1 MARRE
6 YPNEEGPLEI
16 LRPDKRDFPN
26 EEGPLEPLGSLAD
39 EEPGAADREF
49 PDEEGPRSEAPGTAS
64 LEAAASES
72 GQPEKDGYRIK
83 LDIFEG
89 PLDLLLFLI
98 KKKKI
103 EIQNIP
109 LALITREY
117 LDYLHEREHINLD
130 REAEFLLMAALLI
143 YIKSQILLP
152 REQPIEPD
160 IDPRKE
166 RPDRTGDYERV
177 RVVSAV
183 LRDKEEEQSTIWR
196 RTALNAPLPEQ
207 DLDLVEVSLFD
218 LAESFFAM
226 MKRKQAAPQKILK
239 TKEISV
245 DDKTKE
251 IILALQTKGYLDFL
265 EYLDAQETLEEA
277 LVAFFCLLELI
288 KARRVMAVQEQL
300 FNTIKVWLR
309 KEPAGEDA

>member
-1 MARRE
+1 MPRRE
-6 YPNEEGPLEI
+6 FPNENGPLEASFS
-16 LRPDKRDFPN
+16 LESPAAFDREFPN
-26 EEGPLEPLGSLAD
+26 EEGPLERGDVS
-39 EEPGAADREF
+39 GAE
-49 PDEEGPRSEAPGTAS
+49 
-64 LEAAASES
+64 
-72 GQPEKDGYRIK
+72 DGYQIK

-103 EIQNIP
+103 EIEDIP

-117 LDYLHEREHINLD
+117 LNYLHGRERINLD

-152 REQPIEPD
+152 REQPVEPD

-166 RPDRTGDYERV
+166 RPDRTEDYERV
-177 RVVSAV
+177 KVVSAV

-196 RTALNAPLPEQ
+196 RTALNVPLPEE
-207 DLDLVEVSLFD
+207 DLDLIEVSLFD

-226 MKRKQAAPQKILK
+226 MKRKQAAPQRVLK
-239 TKEISV
+239 VKELSV
-245 DDKTKE
+245 TDKTKE
-251 IILALQTKGYLDFL
+251 IVAALRERGFLDFL

-288 KARRVMAVQEQL
+288 KARLVVAVQEQL
-300 FNTIKVWLR
+300 FHTIKVWLR
-309 KEPAGEDA
+309 KEPAGEVA

>member
-1 MARRE
+1 MVDPG
-6 YPNEEGPLEI
+6 YPNEEGPLEK
-16 LRPDKRDFPN
+16 PAPEDEPAV
-26 EEGPLEPLGSLAD
+26 EGAG
-39 EEPGAADREF
+39 
-49 PDEEGPRSEAPGTAS
+49 
-64 LEAAASES
+64 
-72 GQPEKDGYRIK
+72 DGYQIK

-103 EIQNIP
+103 GIEDIP
-109 LALITREY
+109 LAVITREY
-117 LDYLHEREHINLD
+117 LDYLHGRDRINLD

-152 REQPIEPD
+152 LEQPVEPD

-166 RPDRTGDYERV
+166 RPDRTEDYERV
-177 RVVSAV
+177 KVVSAV

-196 RTALNAPLPEQ
+196 RTALNVPLPEE
-207 DLDLVEVSLFD
+207 DLDLIEVSLFD

-226 MKRKQAAPQKILK
+226 MKRKQAVPQRILK

-245 DDKTKE
+245 ADKIRE
-251 IILALQTKGYLDFL
+251 IVGALREHGFLDFL

-288 KARRVMAVQEQL
+288 KARRVVAVQEQL
-300 FNTIKVWLR
+300 FHTIKVWLR

>member
-16 LRPDKRDFPN
+16 PCPEGPAYPN
-26 EEGPLEPLGSLAD
+26 EEGPLG
-39 EEPGAADREF
+39 
-49 PDEEGPRSEAPGTAS
+49 EAPGTAS
-64 LEAAASES
+64 LR
-72 GQPEKDGYRIK
+72 PEEDGYRIK

-166 RPDRTGDYERV
+166 RPDRTGDYER
-177 RVVSAV
+177 
-183 LRDKEEEQSTIWR
+183 
-196 RTALNAPLPEQ
+196 
-207 DLDLVEVSLFD
+207 
-218 LAESFFAM
+218 
-226 MKRKQAAPQKILK
+226 
-239 TKEISV
+239 EIGRAHV
-245 DDKTKE
+245 
-251 IILALQTKGYLDFL
+251 
-265 EYLDAQETLEEA
+265 
-277 LVAFFCLLELI
+277 
-288 KARRVMAVQEQL
+288 
-300 FNTIKVWLR
+300 
-309 KEPAGEDA
+309 

>member
-1 MARRE
+1 MSLPE
-6 YPNEEGPLEI
+6 
-16 LRPDKRDFPN
+16 FPN
-26 EEGPLEPLGSLAD
+26 EEGP
-39 EEPGAADREF
+39 R
-49 PDEEGPRSEAPGTAS
+49 EAPAAET
-64 LEAAASES
+64 EAAAGPDE
-72 GQPEKDGYRIK
+72 DGYQIK

-103 EIQNIP
+103 EIKDIP

-117 LDYLHEREHINLD
+117 LDYLRGREYINLD

-143 YIKSQILLP
+143 HIKSQILLP
-152 REQPIEPD
+152 REQPVEPD

-166 RPDRTGDYERV
+166 RPDRTEDYERV
-177 RVVSAV
+177 KVVSAV

-196 RTALNAPLPEQ
+196 RTALNVPLPEE
-207 DLDLVEVSLFD
+207 DLDLIEVSLFD

-226 MKRKQAAPQKILK
+226 MKRKQAAPQRILK

-245 DDKTKE
+245 TDKTRE
-251 IILALQTKGYLDFL
+251 IVATLRERGFLDFL

-288 KARRVMAVQEQL
+288 KARLVMAVQEQL
-300 FNTIKVWLR
+300 FHTIKVWLR